1 MPNTLLLCVDNRNTY
16 LRRLLL
22 RNCSLQKA
30 IVLNISRIIFLSL
43 ILTIGFMPSKLEA
56 QDPHFSQFY
65 TAPLVFNPALAGTY
79 EGTFRASA
87 IYRDQWTSALADPL
101 STMMVTGDVS
111 FDIAS
116 KTKKVPDK
124 FAAGISFYSDRVST
138 FDLNT
143 NQISLYGAYH
153 KVLDER
159 TRQYI
164 SGGIQVGMIQRSIN
178 YEDLRFGDQFNSIDG
193 YTLATGEI
201 LPANN
206 LGHFDMGLGINYSRS
221 PKGGTQFYLGAA
233 LFHVSGTNISFYR
246 NDIRV
251 DDNLVRSNNLNRK
264 ITAQAGMSQYISRNM
279 EFQPRVLYM
288 NQGPHSM
295 VNVGSNFRFRL
306 ESTDNTFLHFGPWLR
321 GATNL
326 DGFGVESLV
335 MALAYE
341 KGNFILG
348 FSYDHSYDDI
358 ITDRTGLNAFEISLT
373 FIGEHDNDSNI
384 CPKF

>member
-1 MPNTLLLCVDNRNTY
+1 MPNTILLCAECRNTY
-16 LRRLLL
+16 LRPLIL
-22 RNCSLQKA
+22 RICRLQKEF
-30 IVLNISRIIFLSL
+30 VLLISRINLLFIVLGLYMAPFN
-43 ILTIGFMPSKLEA
+43 LEA

-79 EGTFRASA
+79 EGTFRAGA

-124 FAAGISFYSDRVST
+124 FAVGISFYSDRVST

-164 SGGIQVGMIQRSIN
+164 SGGLQIGMMQRSIN

-193 YTLATGEI
+193 YTLNTGEI

-233 LFHVSGTNISFYR
+233 LFHVTGTNISFYR
-246 NDIRV
+246 DDIRV
-251 DDNLVRSNNLNRK
+251 DDNLVRSNELNRK
-264 ITAQAGMSQYISRNM
+264 ITAQAGMSQLISRNL

-288 NQGPHSM
+288 NQGPHNM

-321 GATNL
+321 GASNI
-326 DGFGVESLV
+326 DGFALESLV